1 MLSHFS
7 RVQLL
12 VTPWTVAPQTSLS
25 LGFSR
30 QGYRSGLPCL
40 PPGDLPN
47 PGIEP
52 TSLLSPALAGRF
64 FTASATWEAHSCS
77 TAYQCHQVKT
87 QRLSWS
93 HFCVRGR
100 HYLRWKQP
108 VFCVCVC
115 ERERQRRIENGSW
128 LGKGVA
134 GIHMESLKDNSCFQT
149 AFGLCSVKMALS

>member
-12 VTPWTVAPQTSLS
+12 VTPWTVAHQTPLS

-30 QGYRSGLPCL
+30 QGYWSGLPCL

-47 PGIEP
+47 PGTEP

-64 FTASATWEAHSCS
+64 FTTSATWEGHSCS
-77 TAYQCHQVKT
+77 TAYQCNQVKT

-93 HFCVRGR
+93 HFCVWGR

-108 VFCVCVC
+108 VFCVFVCV
-115 ERERQRRIENGSW
+115 RERQRRIENGSW
-128 LGKGVA
+128 LGKDVA

-149 AFGLCSVKMALS
+149 AFGLCSVKIALS